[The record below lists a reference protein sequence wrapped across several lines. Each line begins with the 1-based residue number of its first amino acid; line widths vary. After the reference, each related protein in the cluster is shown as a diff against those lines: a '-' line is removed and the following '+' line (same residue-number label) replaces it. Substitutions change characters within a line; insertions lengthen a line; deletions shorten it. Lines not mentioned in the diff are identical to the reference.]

1 MYGGDR
7 SIDMDCCDDGR
18 SSSTQESTEL
28 FTESDAETSRLK
40 GARDIPPSGSENEK
54 KKNFYTTISQL
65 QHKLKTFGFI
75 RQQDTTKSKIKALT

>member
-1 MYGGDR
+1 MHGGDR

-54 KKNFYTTISQL
+54 KKEL
-65 QHKLKTFGFI
+65 L
-75 RQQDTTKSKIKALT
+75 ALCYK

>member
-54 KKNFYTTISQL
+54 KEVLSV
-65 QHKLKTFGFI
+65 KLYNPTS
-75 RQQDTTKSKIKALT
+75 SKLLASLGNNKVEN

>member
-1 MYGGDR
+1 
-7 SIDMDCCDDGR
+7 MDCCDDGR

-54 KKNFYTTISQL
+54 KRTSIQQYPNSSTSSKLLASLGNNTL
-65 QHKLKTFGFI
+65 QSRKL
-75 RQQDTTKSKIKALT
+75 RH